1 MVVNMNMHSD
11 GEGSINAHL
20 SDTISSV
27 FANVYTADVPRT
39 TNRELFAWNGDGALE
54 ALESG
59 AAATPH
65 ADLRDMM
72 EDVSDRLTPYEAGDL
87 LLTDDKAP
95 VELLGMD
102 VIDTL
107 IQDEVALYREI
118 YEEEGLSGVIDSLL

>member
-1 MVVNMNMHSD
+1 M
-11 GEGSINAHL
+11 
-20 SDTISSV
+20 
-27 FANVYTADVPRT
+27 PRT
-39 TNRELFAWNGDGALE
+39 TTRELFAWKGGD
-54 ALESG
+54 ALESLKNG
-59 AAATPH
+59 AGATPH
-65 ADLRDMM
+65 ADLREMM
-72 EDVSDRLTPYEAGDL
+72 EDVSERLTPYEAGDL